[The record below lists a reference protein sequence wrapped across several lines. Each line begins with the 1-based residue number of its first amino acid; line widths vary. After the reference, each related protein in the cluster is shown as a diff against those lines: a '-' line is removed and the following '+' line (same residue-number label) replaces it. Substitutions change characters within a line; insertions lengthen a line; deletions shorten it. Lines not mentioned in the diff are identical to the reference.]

1 MKKLSDISWNV
12 TEEEY
17 REDKALSYSTLARFE
32 REGFNKLDKLFDKLE
47 TPSLTF
53 GSAVDSIITGGQEE
67 FDDRF
72 IIAEFPT
79 ISDNLVLV
87 TKTLFSR
94 YNELYTNLTDIPD
107 NILAEVGKECDFW
120 ANDKYVNH
128 RVKLIKENCADLY
141 NLMHISI
148 GKTILDTATYNDVLA
163 TVDVLKNNESTRFY
177 FAENNPFDGIERYYQ
192 LKFKA
197 TIDNI
202 EYRCMADNIIVD
214 YNNKVIIP
222 TDLKTSSK
230 PEWDFFKSFIDWRY
244 DIQARLYWAII
255 RQNLDKD
262 EYFKDFKLLDYRF
275 IVVNRKTLCPLVWEF
290 PYTKTV
296 GTLTFGKDD
305 RILCRNPFEIGKE
318 LNHYLSSRPIV
329 PIGIELNKE
338 NNLATW
344 LKTL

>member
-72 IIAEFPT
+72 IIAEFPA
-79 ISDNLVLV
+79 ISDNLALV

-128 RVKLIKENCADLY
+128 RVKLIKENCVDLY
-141 NLMHISI
+141 NLMHISV

-163 TVDVLKNNESTRFY
+163 TVDALKNNESTRFY

-214 YNNKVIIP
+214 HNNKFIIP

-244 DIQARLYWAII
+244 
-255 RQNLDKD
+255 K
-262 EYFKDFKLLDYRF
+262 
-275 IVVNRKTLCPLVWEF
+275 
-290 PYTKTV
+290 
-296 GTLTFGKDD
+296 
-305 RILCRNPFEIGKE
+305 
-318 LNHYLSSRPIV
+318 
-329 PIGIELNKE
+329 
-338 NNLATW
+338 
-344 LKTL
+344 